1 MFIVIKIVFT
11 ALEYESSESQGVA
24 VFATFENFPV
34 RKSVS
39 LNIFVTAL
47 QTAVIAIVF
56 TVVGKFYKSS
66 YKDFTTVIFNSDFV
80 GNRENI
86 IVGFTVGIFYNTGNC
101 FGGKILV
108 VDEILNHIIHKV
120 YFL

>member
-1 MFIVIKIVFT
+1 MFIGIKIVFT
-11 ALEYESSESQGVA
+11 ALEYERSEPQRVA

-56 TVVGKFYKSS
+56 GMVILKFS
-66 YKDFTTVIFNSDFV
+66 IF
-80 GNRENI
+80 
-86 IVGFTVGIFYNTGNC
+86 
-101 FGGKILV
+101 
-108 VDEILNHIIHKV
+108 
-120 YFL
+120 